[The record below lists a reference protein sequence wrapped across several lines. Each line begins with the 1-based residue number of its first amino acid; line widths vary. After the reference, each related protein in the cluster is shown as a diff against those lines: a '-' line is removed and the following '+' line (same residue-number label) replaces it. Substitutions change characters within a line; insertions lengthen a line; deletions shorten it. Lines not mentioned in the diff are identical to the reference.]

1 MKNENTVEK
10 VLEIKV
16 RYDDAIRNIFS
27 EPELGHAARF
37 YTGIRH
43 FAASL

>member
-16 RYDDAIRNIFS
+16 RYDDAIGTLQN
-27 EPELGHAARF
+27 
-37 YTGIRH
+37 TGRLLTI
-43 FAASL
+43 

>member
-16 RYDDAIRNIFS
+16 RYDDAIRNIAKYR
-27 EPELGHAARF
+27 AA
-37 YTGIRH
+37 T
-43 FAASL
+43 ATAPSASRRQSIKKP

>member
-16 RYDDAIRNIFS
+16 RYDDAIRN
-27 EPELGHAARF
+27 L
-37 YTGIRH
+37 
-43 FAASL
+43 SLIHI